1 MRLAA
6 TRNLLKVWGFVFVLC
21 AGLGLLGWSGS
32 GYPLLSSVV
41 FCSLLA
47 TAAAYWYADR
57 VVMGMVGAREL
68 AFAEAPLV
76 HSTLARASARANV
89 AEPKLYVIRDGH
101 PLAFAAGR
109 GPRGRRSRCR
119 ADSSAL
125 RRRRARRRAR
135 AELAHVRAGDV
146 VTQEGVVVFASTLV
160 EATRIGGSSSG
171 CCSSCSGR
179 SLRRPIHLLL
189 SPKREYAADRFA
201 AELCES
207 PHGLADALLRLEL
220 AGELI
225 EFRANPATEP
235 LYTINPFEPTGL
247 AAMFA
252 THPPTEE
259 RVRRL
264 RRARPRLAREAPGRL
279 ATVIG

>member
-6 TRNLLKVWGFVFVLC
+6 TRNLLKVWGFVLVLC
-21 AGLGLLGWSGS
+21 AGLGLLAWSGG

-68 AFAEAPLV
+68 ALAEAPLV
-76 HSTLARASARANV
+76 HSTLERLAARANV
-89 AEPKLYVIRDGH
+89 AKPKLYVIPDGH
-101 PLAFAAGR
+101 PRAFAAGR
-109 GPRGRRSRCR
+109 GPRGSAIAVSRGLLG
-119 ADSSAL
+119 AAPPAEL
-125 RRRRARRRAR
+125 EGVLAH
-135 AELAHVRAGDV
+135 ELAHVRARDV
-146 VTQEGVVVFASTLV
+146 VTQEGVVVFAAALV
-160 EATRIGGSSSG
+160 EATRIGGALQRLLLFVLG
-171 CCSSCSGR
+171 
-179 SLRRPIHLLL
+179 PIAAAPVHLLL
-189 SPKREYAADRFA
+189 SPKREFAADRFA
-201 AELCES
+201 AVLCES
-207 PHGLADALLRLEL
+207 PHGIADALLRLEL
-220 AGELI
+220 AGELV

-247 AAMFA
+247 AAMFG

-264 RRARPRLAREAPGRL
+264 RELDPDWREKLRAA
-279 ATVIG
+279 

>member
-6 TRNLLKVWGFVFVLC
+6 TRNLLKVWGFVLVLC
-21 AGLGLLGWSGS
+21 AGLGLLGWSGG

-68 AFAEAPLV
+68 ALAEAPLL
-76 HSTLARASARANV
+76 HSTLERLAARANV
-89 AEPKLYVIRDGH
+89 AKPKLYVIPDGH
-101 PLAFAAGR
+101 PRAFAAGR
-109 GPRGRRSRCR
+109 GPRGSAIAVSRGLLG
-119 ADSSAL
+119 AAPPAEL
-125 RRRRARRRAR
+125 EGVLAH
-135 AELAHVRAGDV
+135 ELAHVRARDV
-146 VTQEGVVVFASTLV
+146 VTQEGVVVFAAALV
-160 EATRIGGSSSG
+160 EATRIGGALQRLLLFVLG
-171 CCSSCSGR
+171 
-179 SLRRPIHLLL
+179 PIAAAPVHLLL
-189 SPKREYAADRFA
+189 SPKREFAADRFA

-207 PHGLADALLRLEL
+207 PHGIADALLRLEL
-220 AGELI
+220 AGELV

-247 AAMFA
+247 AAMFG

-264 RRARPRLAREAPGRL
+264 RELDPDWREKLRAA
-279 ATVIG
+279 

>member
-6 TRNLLKVWGFVFVLC
+6 TRNLLKVWGFVLVLC
-21 AGLGLLGWSGS
+21 AGLGLLGWSGG

-68 AFAEAPLV
+68 AFAEAPLL
-76 HSTLARASARANV
+76 HSTLERLAARANV
-89 AEPKLYVIRDGH
+89 AKPKLYVIPDGH
-101 PLAFAAGR
+101 PRAFAAGR
-109 GPRGRRSRCR
+109 GPRGSAIAVSRGLLG
-119 ADSSAL
+119 AAPPAEL
-125 RRRRARRRAR
+125 EGVLAH
-135 AELAHVRAGDV
+135 ELAHVRARDV
-146 VTQEGVVVFASTLV
+146 VTQEGVVVFAAALV
-160 EATRIGGSSSG
+160 EATRIGGALQRLLLFVLG
-171 CCSSCSGR
+171 
-179 SLRRPIHLLL
+179 PIAAAPVHLLL
-189 SPKREYAADRFA
+189 SPKREFAADRFA

-207 PHGLADALLRLEL
+207 PHGIADALLRLEL
-220 AGELI
+220 AGELV

-247 AAMFA
+247 AAMFG

-264 RRARPRLAREAPGRL
+264 RELDPDWREKLRAA
-279 ATVIG
+279 